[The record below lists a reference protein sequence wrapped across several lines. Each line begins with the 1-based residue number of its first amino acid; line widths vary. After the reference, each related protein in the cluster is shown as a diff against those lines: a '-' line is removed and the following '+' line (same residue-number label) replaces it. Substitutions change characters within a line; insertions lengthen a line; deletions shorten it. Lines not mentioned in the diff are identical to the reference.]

1 MQRRMST
8 GRLLTT
14 ATTLTVL
21 AGLIA
26 ATAGPATAAPTPSP
40 APPSALSAAVN
51 AADAAAAAGLDA
63 LAKGP
68 DETYERKAV
77 TPWVGGLYSV
87 AYERSYRGLPVVGG
101 DAVVLADGQGKVR
114 GLQSAAPGPVG
125 GSVTPQISAERA
137 EQTARTELAVVK
149 SVESNRLVVR
159 VKDGNGGRL
168 AWETVLNG
176 SKGAA
181 PSRLHVFVDAASG
194 EVIDSYDDVHA
205 GTVNS
210 KWNGPAPVTISTTG
224 SGGSYSLRDPNRPGL
239 TCSDYSTGQVFSK
252 SSDSWGTGSPTSK
265 ETGCGDAMF
274 AAQKEWD
281 MLRDWLGRNGH
292 NGNGGSWPVK
302 VGLNDVN
309 AYWDGSSISIGHSQ
323 ANEWIASID
332 VVGHEFGHGIDQYT
346 PGGANNEAGLGE
358 STGDIMGALTE
369 AYANEPAPYD
379 NPDYLV
385 GEMINLVGSGPIR
398 NMYNPSQVGNNPN
411 CYSSSI
417 PNTEEHAAAGPLN
430 HWFYLLAEGSN
441 PGGGKP
447 TSPTCNNSTVTGI
460 GIKDAGRVFYGGM
473 LLKTSGMTY
482 KRYRTA
488 TLTAAKNLDPSCTFF
503 TRAKAAWDAISVPAQ
518 SGDPSCTPSG
528 TNDFSLSLGPAS
540 GSVQPGA
547 STTATVGTALTS
559 GTAQSVNLSVSGAPA
574 GVTATVSPSSV
585 QTGSSATLT
594 LAASASAPA
603 GSYVITVTGTAG
615 AATHTAQYTL
625 TVGGGGTPGG
635 PAPDID
641 VAKVQAH
648 LSQLNGIANQN
659 GGNRRAGTAGHSQS
673 VAYIKGKLQAAGY
686 TVSEQ
691 TCTSCTYQSNNLI
704 ADWPG
709 GPSDQVTMFGA
720 HLDSVG
726 AGPGINDNG
735 SGSAT
740 LLENALVLA
749 QQNPTLTRHVR
760 FAWWTGEEQGL
771 QGSQFYVGQLG
782 SSQRSAIK
790 AYYNFDMVGSPNA
803 GYFINNISSSASAP
817 MKAYWDS
824 LNLQPE
830 ENVEGQGRSDDYSF
844 QQAGIPTS
852 GYAAGASDTKSSS
865 QAAKW
870 GGQAGRSYDSC
881 YHQSCDTTGNIDATV
896 LNRSADGVAYTI
908 WKTSVGGTT
917 PTNDFSL
924 SVNPGSATVKP
935 GESASATVATATTS
949 GSAQTVNLSA
959 SGAPAGVTVSFSP
972 SSVQSGGS
980 ATVTVA
986 TSASTAAGTYSI
998 TLTGAGSATHST
1010 TFSLVVGNGNPDPS
1024 GTWTAGTTYKAGD
1037 TVTYNGVTYVC
1048 VQGHTA
1054 QVGWE
1059 PPIVPALWQPV

>member
-1 MQRRMST
+1 MQRRISA

-21 AGLIA
+21 AGMIA
-26 ATAGPATAAPTPSP
+26 ATAGPATAAPAPSP
-40 APPSALSAAVN
+40 APPSALAAAVN
-51 AADAAAAAGLDA
+51 AADAATAAGLDA

-68 DETYERKAV
+68 DETYERKSV
-77 TPWVGGLYSV
+77 TPWVAGLYSV
-87 AYERSYRGLPVVGG
+87 AYERSYHGLPVVGG
-101 DAVVLADGQGKVR
+101 DAVVLADGQGRIR

-125 GSVTPQISAERA
+125 GSTTPRIPADQAEK
-137 EQTARTELAVVK
+137 TARTALPTADAAEAP
-149 SVESNRLVVR
+149 RLVVR
-159 VKDGNGGRL
+159 VKDGQGARL
-168 AWETVLNG
+168 AWESVLTG
-176 SKGAA
+176 HRGAT
-181 PSRLHVFVDAASG
+181 PSRLHVFVDAATG
-194 EVIDSYDDVHA
+194 EVIDSYDDVRA

-210 KWNGPAPVTISTTG
+210 EWNGPSPSISTTS

-239 TCSDYSTGQVFSK
+239 SCSDYGTGQVFSK
-252 SSDSWGTGSPTSK
+252 SSDTWGNGSASSK

-309 AYWDGSSISIGHSQ
+309 AYWDGSTVSIGHSQ
-323 ANEWIASID
+323 ANKWIASID
-332 VVGHEFGHGIDQYT
+332 VVGHEFGHGLDQYT
-346 PGGANNEAGLGE
+346 PGGANNESGLGE
-358 STGDIMGALTE
+358 ATGDIMGALTE
-369 AYANEPAPYD
+369 SYANQSAPYD
-379 NPDYLV
+379 APDYTV

-398 NMYNPSQVGNNPN
+398 NMYNPSLVSNNPN
-411 CYSSSI
+411 CYSASI
-417 PNTEEHAAAGPLN
+417 PQTEEHAAAGPLN

-447 TSPTCNNSTVTGI
+447 TSPTCNNSSVTGI

-488 TLTAAKNLDPSCTFF
+488 TLTAAKNLDPTCTFF
-503 TRAKAAWDAISVPAQ
+503 TRTKAAWDAVSVPAQ
-518 SGDPSCTPSG
+518 SGDPTCTPSG
-528 TNDFSLSLGPAS
+528 NSDFSLSLNPAS

-547 STTATVGTALTS
+547 STTATVATAVAS
-559 GTAQSVNLSVSGAPA
+559 GTAQTVNLTASGLPA
-574 GVTATVSPSSV
+574 GVTATFNPSSV
-585 QTGSSATLT
+585 QAGSSSTLT
-594 LAASASAPA
+594 LAASAAAAA
-603 GSYVITVTGTAG
+603 GTYQITVTGTAG
-615 AATHTAQYTL
+615 STSHTAQYGL
-625 TVGGGGTPGG
+625 TVGGGGNPGG

-648 LSQLNGIANQN
+648 LSQLNSIANQN
-659 GGNRRAGTAGHSQS
+659 GGHRRAGSAGHSQS

-686 TVSEQ
+686 NVTEQ

-720 HLDSVG
+720 HLDSVS

-740 LLENALVLA
+740 LLENALALA
-749 QQNPTLTRHVR
+749 QQNPSLTRHVR

-771 QGSQFYVGQLG
+771 QGSQSYVGQL
-782 SSQRSAIK
+782 SSAQRSAIK
-790 AYYNFDMVGSPNA
+790 AYYNFDMVGSTNA
-803 GYFINNISSSASAP
+803 GYFINNINSSASAP

-824 LNLQPE
+824 LNLKPE

-852 GYAAGASDTKSSS
+852 GYAAGASDTKTSA

-870 GGQAGRSYDSC
+870 GGTAGRSYDSC
-881 YHQSCDTTGNIDATV
+881 YHSSCDTTNNIDATV

-917 PTNDFSL
+917 PANDFSV
-924 SVNPGSATVKP
+924 SVNPTTATVKP
-935 GESASATVATATTS
+935 GETATATVATSTTS
-949 GSAQTVNLSA
+949 GSAQTVNLTA
-959 SGAPAGVTVSFSP
+959 SGAPAGVTVSFNP

-980 ATVTVA
+980 ATLTVA
-986 TSASTAAGTYSI
+986 TSASTAAGTYNI
-998 TLTGAGSATHST
+998 TLTGTGSATHST
-1010 TFSLVVGNGNPDPS
+1010 SFSLVVGGDTPNPG
-1024 GTWTAGTTYKAGD
+1024 GTWAAGTTYQAGD
-1037 TVTYNGVTYVC
+1037 VVTYNGVSYRC
-1048 VQGHTA
+1048 LQGHTA

-1059 PPIVPALWQPV
+1059 PPIVPALWQQV

>member
-1 MQRRMST
+1 MQRRVST

-26 ATAGPATAAPTPSP
+26 ASTGPATAAPTPAP
-40 APPSALSAAVN
+40 APPTALAAAVN
-51 AADAAAAAGLDA
+51 AADAAASAGLDA

-68 DETYERKAV
+68 DESYERTSV

-125 GSVTPQISAERA
+125 GSVTPKIGADKAEK
-137 EQTARTELAVVK
+137 TARTALPAVD

-159 VKDGNGGRL
+159 VKDGSGGRL
-168 AWETVLNG
+168 AWETVLSGHRG
-176 SKGAA
+176 SA
-181 PSRLHVFVDAASG
+181 PSRLHVFVDAATG
-194 EVIDSYDDVHA
+194 EVVDSYDDVHA

-239 TCSDYSTGQVFSK
+239 SCSDYSTGQVFSK
-252 SSDSWGTGSPTSK
+252 SGDSWGTGSPTSK

-292 NGNGGSWPVK
+292 DGNGGSWPVK

-379 NPDYLV
+379 SPDYTV
-385 GEMINLVGSGPIR
+385 GEMINLVGTGPIR
-398 NMYNPSQVGNNPN
+398 NMYNPSLVSNNPN
-411 CYSSSI
+411 CYSASI

-447 TSPTCNNSTVTGI
+447 TSPTCNNSSVTGI
-460 GIKDAGRVFYGGM
+460 GVKDAGRVFYGGM

-503 TRAKAAWDAISVPAQ
+503 NRAKAAWDAVSVTAQ
-518 SGDPSCTPSG
+518 SGDPTCTPSG
-528 TNDFSLSLGPAS
+528 TNDFSLSLAPAA
-540 GSVQPGA
+540 GSVQPGS

-559 GTAQSVNLSVSGAPA
+559 GTAQSVNLSVSGAPS

-594 LAASASAPA
+594 LSASAGAPA
-603 GSYVITVTGTAG
+603 GTYVITVTGTAG

-625 TVGGGGTPGG
+625 TVGGGGNPGG

-648 LSQLNGIANQN
+648 LSQLNTIANQN

-673 VAYIKGKLQAAGY
+673 VAYIKAKLQAAGY

-749 QQNPTLTRHVR
+749 QQNPSLTRHVR

-782 SSQRSAIK
+782 SAQRSAIK

-852 GYAAGASDTKSSS
+852 GYAAGASATKTSA

-870 GGQAGRSYDSC
+870 GGTAGRSYDSC
-881 YHQSCDTTGNIDATV
+881 YHQSCDTTGNVDATV

-908 WKTSVGGTT
+908 WKTSVGGST
-917 PTNDFSL
+917 PANDFSV
-924 SVNPGSATVKP
+924 SVNPATATVNP
-935 GESASATVATATTS
+935 GDTATATVATATTS
-949 GSAQTVNLSA
+949 GSAQTVTLTA
-959 SGAPAGVTVSFSP
+959 SGTPAGVTVSFSP

-980 ATVTVA
+980 ATVTLA

-998 TLTGAGSATHST
+998 TLTGTGSATHST
-1010 TFSLVVGNGNPDPS
+1010 SFSLVVGNGNPNPG
-1024 GTWTAGTTYKAGD
+1024 GTWTPGATYKTGD

-1048 VQGHTA
+1048 LQGHTA

>member
-1 MQRRMST
+1 MQRRIST

-21 AGLIA
+21 AGMIA

-125 GSVTPQISAERA
+125 GSVTPQVSAAHA
-137 EQTARTELAVVK
+137 EKTARTELAVVNK
-149 SVESNRLVVR
+149 VESNRLVVR

-168 AWETVLNG
+168 AWETVLDG
-176 SKGAA
+176 DKGAA

-252 SSDSWGTGSPTSK
+252 SGDSWGTGSPTSK

-309 AYWDGSSISIGHSQ
+309 AYWDGSTISIGHSQ

-332 VVGHEFGHGIDQYT
+332 VVGHEFGHGIDQFT

-379 NPDYLV
+379 SPDYLV

-503 TRAKAAWDAISVPAQ
+503 NRAKAAWDAISVPAQ

-528 TNDFSLSLGPAS
+528 NNDFSLSLGPAS

-547 STTATVGTALTS
+547 STTATVSTALTS

-603 GSYVITVTGTAG
+603 GTYVITVTGTAG

-782 SSQRSAIK
+782 SAQRSAIK

-870 GGQAGRSYDSC
+870 GGTAGRSYDSC
-881 YHQSCDTTGNIDATV
+881 YHQSCDTTNNIDATV

-935 GESASATVATATTS
+935 GESAGATVATATTS

-959 SGAPAGVTVSFSP
+959 SGAPAGVTVAFSP

-980 ATVTVA
+980 ATVTIA

-1010 TFSLVVGNGNPDPS
+1010 TFSLVVGNGNPDPG

-1037 TVTYNGVTYVC
+1037 TVTYGGVTYVC